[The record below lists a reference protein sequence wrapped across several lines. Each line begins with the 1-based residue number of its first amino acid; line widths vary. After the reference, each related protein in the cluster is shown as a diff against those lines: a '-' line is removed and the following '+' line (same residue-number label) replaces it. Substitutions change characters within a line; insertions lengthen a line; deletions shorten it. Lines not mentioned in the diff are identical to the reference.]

1 MYIPSPRE
9 RVVVE
14 GRSHYY
20 FVVATDPAEG
30 HAYIVDLRDHGYVER
45 IPFTSLSRYAMPG
58 WTYSQKPVSRMHES
72 IRESKSGGSRIT
84 PGARDL
90 GRSE

>member
-20 FVVATDPAEG
+20 FVVATDSATG
-30 HAYIVDLRDHGYVER
+30 HAYLLDLRDHGYVER
-45 IPFTSLSRYAMPG
+45 VAFASLSRYAMPVSAY
-58 WTYSQKPVSRMHES
+58 THHSVSRIQES
-72 IRESKSGGSRIT
+72 IRERKASASRVM
-84 PGARDL
+84 PRARDL
-90 GRSE
+90 GPSE